1 MNTTSVSVPS
11 APRLAGFRTG
21 DHVCHPFLDETER
34 DAALI
39 PYIREGLLRG
49 ERCVFAAA
57 PAVLARTEERLRA
70 VGIDVARARQR
81 HALLLIPP
89 AETYGQQGAFDP
101 DRTIANLGALLD
113 GSLADGFSG
122 FRGIGEVDRSL
133 SADEAAALRAYEAK
147 VSAAFAGRPFTALCN
162 YPRHYVSDA
171 EAVALLHSHPHVW
184 VDGEVRSNP
193 YFDGEPIPGAPGAPP
208 RQRDFSL
215 GLDDTL
221 DLIGRQAAVQGHD
234 RRLAE
239 ALAAE
244 AGTLNA
250 ALTRSR
256 SAATDLITALEGRDQ
271 FVAEMADALERPLA
285 PVRSELRQIRRSL
298 QQEPPAPTLL
308 GQIERL
314 WHELRQLEMVSRG
327 VREVARLLQPQPPL
341 EAVDLDLVEVMRA
354 VALRHRHVLEEAETP
369 LELHVCRPGQPVQG
383 RWDQALLERM
393 LGNVLDFVAE
403 HGTGPA
409 RAEIGW
415 IQGRARVAVTV
426 EVGDAA
432 RARAAV
438 FRLPDPQRAHGG
450 EPESLSSLWIATRL
464 AAALG
469 GDLTADIHGA
479 RATLTVVL

>member
-1 MNTTSVSVPS
+1 V
-11 APRLAGFRTG
+11 PRLAGFRTG

-57 PAVLARTEERLRA
+57 PGVLARTEERLRA
-70 VGIDVARARQR
+70 MGIDVARARQR

-89 AETYGQQGAFDP
+89 AETYGEQGAFDP

-162 YPRHYVSDA
+162 YPRHYISDA
-171 EAVALLHSHPHVW
+171 EAVALLHSHPQVW

-193 YFDGEPIPGAPGAPP
+193 FFDGEPIPGAPAAPS
-208 RQRDFSL
+208 RERDFSL
-215 GLDDTL
+215 GLEDTL
-221 DLIGRQAAVQGHD
+221 DLIGRQAAGQGHD

-244 AGTLNA
+244 AGTLSA
-250 ALTRSR
+250 ALARSR
-256 SAATDLITALEGRDQ
+256 SAATNLITALEGRDQ

-285 PVRSELRQIRRSL
+285 PVRSELRQIRRSM

-341 EAVDLDLVEVMRA
+341 EAVDLDLVEVTSA
-354 VALRHRHVLEEAETP
+354 VALRHRRVLEEAGTP
-369 LELHVCRPGQPVQG
+369 LELRTRQPVQG

-393 LGNVLDFVAE
+393 LGNILDFVAE

-409 RAEIGW
+409 WAEIDW
-415 IQGRARVAVTV
+415 IHGRAQLDVSVD
-426 EVGDAA
+426 VGDAD
-432 RARAAV
+432 RARAAA
-438 FRLPDPQRAHGG
+438 FRLPDPQRAHSR
-450 EPESLSSLWIATRL
+450 EPESLSSLWIASRL

-469 GDLTADIHGA
+469 GELTAEIHGE